1 MLHFSFTTAQ
11 GQKIGFTEH
20 RLVDSSL
27 VDNTFS
33 KNKVEV
39 FHYGETD
46 QYKIKDYRCQ
56 HLGDP
61 LREQLPSP
69 VFWLGEFHGLQSPGV
84 HKEFDTTEQP

>member
-69 VFWLGEFHGLQSPGV
+69 VF
-84 HKEFDTTEQP
+84 